1 MLTSDAPELTR
12 QPDYA
17 PGEVLLGKY
26 ELVERLAVGG
36 MGAVWRAKNRLLDS
50 DVAVKLMF
58 RATTGPAGIALQRA
72 HTEAR
77 LAAQL
82 QHPAVCTALDFGI
95 SDRGDPLV
103 VTELLRGQSLDEV
116 LREGGRLSAVRAVQL
131 LLPVLD
137 GLGAAHA
144 KGIVHRDLKPANI
157 FLARVDSG
165 SEQPKLLDFGI
176 ARGFADKQRITV
188 QGVVCGTPD
197 YMSPEQARGSSDVDL
212 RSDLW
217 SFCATLY
224 ELVTARVPFAGDN
237 YNAVMFAVA
246 HDDPTP
252 IGELADADRGL
263 CAILERGL
271 KKARE
276 QRFQST
282 RELAK
287 ELSLFLLSRGVEVD
301 ACGHSLRSRLSS
313 PEITLTEGELALV
326 RAPAVRESQLA
337 PTMRRSVLPALRLT
351 GVPRRSKT
359 KQAHKPARRRALATL
374 AFASLLGLG
383 AWSSRSDT
391 NPTNAQDVATASA
404 ITSEPLTIPLVTIE
418 GTPSSRNM
426 STGGGDRL
434 KADRSQVSQEGAGR
448 VTLARAS
455 TAKQKANK
463 SPTAAKSN
471 ALGYDFGL

>member
-1 MLTSDAPELTR
+1 
-12 QPDYA
+12 
-17 PGEVLLGKY
+17 
-26 ELVERLAVGG
+26 
-36 MGAVWRAKNRLLDS
+36 
-50 DVAVKLMF
+50 
-58 RATTGPAGIALQRA
+58 
-72 HTEAR
+72 
-77 LAAQL
+77 
-82 QHPAVCTALDFGI
+82 
-95 SDRGDPLV
+95 
-103 VTELLRGQSLDEV
+103 
-116 LREGGRLSAVRAVQL
+116 
-131 LLPVLD
+131 
-137 GLGAAHA
+137 
-144 KGIVHRDLKPANI
+144 
-157 FLARVDSG
+157 
-165 SEQPKLLDFGI
+165 
-176 ARGFADKQRITV
+176 
-188 QGVVCGTPD
+188 
-197 YMSPEQARGSSDVDL
+197 MSPEQARGSSDVDL